1 MDSRWDTVVRP
12 QLVRLK
18 QTLNPKPVLDGLY
31 ARGLVSRDEWQSIS
45 GLRSDG
51 DKVMEL
57 LVLVLP
63 RKGPEAYDGFL
74 EVLKDTEGQKYIAEE
89 LLKKSQSISGTLCCG
104 VLKEQLIAAQ
114 KKIRLLQLS
123 NVELGR
129 ERRGEKTISLGLRM
143 KQKGKEWDG
152 RNTPGWEE
160 MLPSLPEVCTPHGR
174 VAEVNKHL
182 IVGDQNKLFYLEDR
196 EWKESLINMKID
208 CVFECEMACYI
219 MGRDMTGSRKIC
231 SWETGSDRVQTLTR
245 LPDHHQLFNVS
256 ATGHKNKVY
265 LVGGSADVWGNC
277 PVGQVDNYD
286 ITSNQWTK
294 MNNLKN
300 KRYSCSLAVVDNKLV
315 VGGGY
320 VESGPSNIIECLPL
334 NGGDSFTLPPTTKDR
349 CEIAAFNG
357 RLVAVG
363 GWFKTSHFEVYDS
376 FSNSWL
382 PLPYLRKG
390 RELHGVCTTQDDKIV
405 VVGGYRGAPIRSV
418 EVFSIIVNL
427 LFYTLQR

>member
-143 KQKGKEWDG
+143 KQKVIWQFVVCNLNCNLFRAKNGMGGILLGGKRCYQACLKCVLHME
-152 RNTPGWEE
+152 GW
-160 MLPSLPEVCTPHGR
+160 
-174 VAEVNKHL
+174 
-182 IVGDQNKLFYLEDR
+182 
-196 EWKESLINMKID
+196 
-208 CVFECEMACYI
+208 
-219 MGRDMTGSRKIC
+219 
-231 SWETGSDRVQTLTR
+231 
-245 LPDHHQLFNVS
+245 
-256 ATGHKNKVY
+256 
-265 LVGGSADVWGNC
+265 
-277 PVGQVDNYD
+277 
-286 ITSNQWTK
+286 
-294 MNNLKN
+294 LK
-300 KRYSCSLAVVDNKLV
+300 
-315 VGGGY
+315 
-320 VESGPSNIIECLPL
+320 
-334 NGGDSFTLPPTTKDR
+334 
-349 CEIAAFNG
+349 
-357 RLVAVG
+357 
-363 GWFKTSHFEVYDS
+363 
-376 FSNSWL
+376 
-382 PLPYLRKG
+382 
-390 RELHGVCTTQDDKIV
+390 
-405 VVGGYRGAPIRSV
+405 
-418 EVFSIIVNL
+418 
-427 LFYTLQR
+427 